1 MQSSPRTCT
10 TCGGSGTRAA
20 QSRWRCRARKDDERE
35 PAGGGPLGG
44 EAFAAVDAQAVR
56 RIEREDAL
64 LSAADADHH
73 FVVRVDAPAGAFH
86 DADEDGAAPRQLA
99 IEIAKL
105 ALDEERLQPLPAGEV
120 AQRRRLDAALW
131 RRRVD
136 GCDVVA

>member
-1 MQSSPRTCT
+1 MI
-10 TCGGSGTRAA
+10 
-20 QSRWRCRARKDDERE
+20 
-35 PAGGGPLGG
+35 GGPLGG

-73 FVVRVDAPAGAFH
+73 FEVRVDAPAGAFH
-86 DADEDGAAPRQLA
+86 DADEDGAVPRQLA

-120 AQRRRLDAALW
+120 AQLVDLLRPARDAEAERTRVHRAKLSRSRPADGRVSPCAARRATPDA
-131 RRRVD
+131 
-136 GCDVVA
+136 